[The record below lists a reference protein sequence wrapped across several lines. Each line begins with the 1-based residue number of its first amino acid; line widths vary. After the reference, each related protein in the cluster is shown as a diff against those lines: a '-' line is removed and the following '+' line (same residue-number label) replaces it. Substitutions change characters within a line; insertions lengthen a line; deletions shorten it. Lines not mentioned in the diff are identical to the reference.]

1 MHAMWKGTIQI
12 AQFQI
17 PVKLFAT
24 TEDKEL
30 SLKQTHRACGDNISH
45 LKFCQTCNS
54 TVEMDQIQKVY
65 ELGGGNSVEVSD
77 EELKK
82 ISPQANKNFVIEQFI
97 DNSDLNIVQMKKHY
111 FVGTDEVGEE
121 VFQLFL
127 TCLQKSKKIGI
138 GYITLRSV
146 QYLAAIRPMGNG
158 IVLSI
163 LHYADEV
170 RSMQQ
175 INNTVAGV
183 KTKIFEDH
191 ILILSQLIDAM
202 TGPFEFAKYGNRY
215 NDALRLLIENKIA
228 NRSPKNDEIEPVM
241 PQNNI
246 VDLLSSLQRSLD
258 FVNSETTLFSTSENN
273 NLH

>member
-1 MHAMWKGTIQI
+1 MWKGTIQI

-30 SLKQTHRACGDNISH
+30 SLKQTHRTCGDNISH

-82 ISPQANKNFVIEQFI
+82 ISPQANKNFVIERFI
-97 DNSDLNIVQMKKHY
+97 PNSDLNIIQMKKHY

-121 VFQLFL
+121 AFQLF
-127 TCLQKSKKIGI
+127 TMCLQKSKKIGI

-146 QYLAAIRPMGNG
+146 QYLAAIWPMDNG

-170 RSMQQ
+170 RSMQK
-175 INNTVAGV
+175 INNTDVRE
-183 KTKIFEDH
+183 KTNIFDNH
-191 ILILSQLIDAM
+191 ILILNQLIDAM
-202 TGPFEFAKYGNRY
+202 TGPFEGAKYVNRY

-228 NRSPKNDEIEPVM
+228 NRSPKYDEIDQV
-241 PQNNI
+241 NTRNDNI

-258 FVNSETTLFSTSENN
+258 FVSSETTLFSASDNN